1 MTIEWSDEMF
11 SSMDSDAATSR
22 LFILTIGFWFWL
34 LRRHLRTLTMT
45 HIDLEVFEAQ
55 MYSLSVHR
63 RANID
68 TRVVVKPEKYNCG
81 PNSMRRR
88 TLENPEV
95 KDQGP
100 TDKMSLGEKL
110 QHWGPSS
117 KARSAD
123 LRYPESCYRHLLACS
138 IAKSTV
144 YCMTKAKVPR
154 ASGRYLCTPIQGHI
168 SGHP

>member
-1 MTIEWSDEMF
+1 
-11 SSMDSDAATSR
+11 
-22 LFILTIGFWFWL
+22 
-34 LRRHLRTLTMT
+34 MT

-95 KDQGP
+95 ERERVRDP
-100 TDKMSLGEKL
+100 ETIWLL
-110 QHWGPSS
+110 R
-117 KARSAD
+117 ARTQQIKC
-123 LRYPESCYRHLLACS
+123 L
-138 IAKSTV
+138 
-144 YCMTKAKVPR
+144 
-154 ASGRYLCTPIQGHI
+154 
-168 SGHP
+168 